1 MKLLE
6 ETKEKIF
13 WELGIGSFVRIQKAW
28 TKKEIR
34 WKLDLIRKKN
44 FSFQKDTQ
52 HLKSL
57 GILGGR
63 SFHLL
68 TRGLGPGGSW
78 MAAWVGAGG
87 PEDQQGDWRVGTF
100 NPTVSPACQTGKGMG
115 AGAEFVISSQWFD
128 QSCLGLHRNPTR
140 LGSETFQVGEHLEM
154 LWGWWSGESMDAP
167 HPFPTPLPEGLFHL
181 AVPKLYPFIMNS
193 WSSKEAAFQS
203 SESCS
208 SRPWNPRRG
217 SNLYPWDNLDS
228 WVGSEVRP
236 VLYGALTC
244 RTHPVS
250 RQTVWV
256 SKRIGHQPLPEDR
269 GGGGPTHLV
278 SDVKSNVAGKEKQRL
293 FSFNMDATESHIC
306 RWVGEQSWSHT
317 PEHELAVKKN

>member
-100 NPTVSPACQTGKGMG
+100 NPTVSPACRTGKGMG

-217 SNLYPWDNLDS
+217 SREPLIY
-228 WVGSEVRP
+228 
-236 VLYGALTC
+236 
-244 RTHPVS
+244 THG
-250 RQTVWV
+250 T
-256 SKRIGHQPLPEDR
+256 
-269 GGGGPTHLV
+269 T
-278 SDVKSNVAGKEKQRL
+278 
-293 FSFNMDATESHIC
+293 
-306 RWVGEQSWSHT
+306 
-317 PEHELAVKKN
+317 